1 VPADDEVLV
10 RVHSHRGR
18 SQGEVE
24 AVGASVREFTVGDR
38 VFGVNAGRF
47 GTHAEYVCMRED
59 APLDRTYP
67 RDDVIAATRYVES
80 EQKTGNVLLTAR

>member
-10 RVHSHRGR
+10 RVHATAGGRRRGR
-18 SQGEVE
+18 SGRRFGE
-24 AVGASVREFTVGDR
+24 EFTVGDR

-67 RDDVIAATRYVES
+67 LDDVIAATRYVES